1 MVTRERVS
9 LMFVRIYIC
18 IYFIRD
24 KRDFLGTWSLFWND
38 GRNFGWLDTNQ
49 WTVLS
54 RWRDVS
60 SLRSTVL
67 FGIHN
72 FHMVGNI
79 EIICFRIQHT
89 RMCDQCGIDITVTGG
104 IFLIPL
110 HCNFQSLFPRHVFD
124 PT

>member
-49 WTVLS
+49 
-54 RWRDVS
+54 
-60 SLRSTVL
+60 
-67 FGIHN
+67 
-72 FHMVGNI
+72 
-79 EIICFRIQHT
+79 
-89 RMCDQCGIDITVTGG
+89 
-104 IFLIPL
+104 
-110 HCNFQSLFPRHVFD
+110 
-124 PT
+124 